1 MVTDAPGCLR
11 RRLRATPSL
20 VPTPRTLPALCVLL
34 ALGVAPARAAAQE
47 PARFSLSMFH
57 FNIQY
62 VAGGLEG
69 FPDGV
74 STQAGFQLDER
85 RVEDLVVT
93 ESFEPALDLL
103 LRHPTWKLTLEL
115 QGYMV
120 EVMLERHPAV
130 IDKLRQLVDEGRVEL
145 VSFHYSDQLFLAY
158 PRVAMERSHELL
170 DAVMAEAGLGLS
182 PVTFCQEGQFGEGMA
197 RLAPDHGQTI
207 LGLPKNLFRF
217 QHAAEAETAAPLYRL
232 DDADVVL
239 IGRGFDSPDL
249 QVTWSFFDD
258 GELWSTN
265 DANPYFGPEF
275 RIDPASIAEYEQGLA
290 DQEAAGVRIATIEEY
305 VEHVKAAGIAQP
317 PLPPLLDGT
326 WQPGST
332 ESMYRWMGR
341 SGIWDALYQCE
352 RDNEVVSGNVR
363 TIHDVLTAEALL
375 GWGREHGIVAPG
387 EHSEGLTACWR
398 EALLGQ
404 VTDASGINPFI
415 GEVEYGLEHAA
426 RARACALAVTSDVAT
441 RAGSPYLVV
450 DLEAGTVSPRDDR
463 PREDVSVV
471 AAPFDEADGFT
482 VEAPGRAVEVV
493 WETVGEGDR
502 LRRVTITARTA
513 PTGERSMAVTFP
525 FELTELR
532 LSPGLVEDEVRTY
545 PLEAFDFEEGTISLP
560 VANGLFGLD
569 EELWLILDTRQVH
582 VAATIRTGEPTVL
595 FRDDTMDPSGDATWV
610 FFLFEGTAEEA
621 LAEANRRN
629 TRPTVVV
636 EGPPHLLIHG
646 SGCTCTTA
654 SRPLGFGE
662 VAGLVVLGLA
672 LGRRRGAARQSR

>member
-1 MVTDAPGCLR
+1 
-11 RRLRATPSL
+11 
-20 VPTPRTLPALCVLL
+20 VPTTLTLPTLCALLVLGL
-34 ALGVAPARAAAQE
+34 APARAAAQE

-74 STQAGFQLDER
+74 STETGFQLDER

-93 ESFEPALDLL
+93 QSFEPALDLL
-103 LRHPTWKLTLEL
+103 LAHPTWKLTLEL

-120 EVMLERHPAV
+120 EVMLERHPGV
-130 IDKLRQLVDEGRVEL
+130 VDKLRQLVDEGRVEL

-158 PRVAMERSHELL
+158 PRVAMERSHTLL
-170 DAVMAEAGLGLS
+170 DAVMAEAGLHLS

-197 RLAPDHGQTI
+197 RLGPAHGQTI

-217 QHAAEAETAAPLYRL
+217 QHAAQADAAAPLYRL
-232 DDADVVL
+232 EDTDVVL
-239 IGRGFDSPDL
+239 IGRGFDSGDL
-249 QVTWSFFDD
+249 QVSWSFFDD

-275 RIDPASIAEYEQGLA
+275 RIDPASIAEYEQGLI
-290 DQEAAGVRIATIEEY
+290 DQEAAGYRIATIEEY
-305 VEHVKAAGIAQP
+305 VEHVKAAGIPQP

-352 RDNEVVSGNVR
+352 RDNEVVTGNVR
-363 TIHDVLTAEALL
+363 TIHDVLTAELL
-375 GWGREHGIVAPG
+375 LDWGREQGLVAPG
-387 EHSEGLTACWR
+387 AHAEGLSPCWR

-426 RARACALAVTSDVAT
+426 RARECALAVTSDVAT
-441 RAGSPYLVV
+441 RAGSPFLVV
-450 DLEAGTVSPRDDR
+450 DHETRAVSRQDER
-463 PREDVSVV
+463 PREIARAV

-482 VEAPGRAVEVV
+482 VDAPGRAVDVV
-493 WETVGEGDR
+493 WESVGDSGR
-502 LRRVTITARTA
+502 LRRVTITARAA

-525 FELTELR
+525 FELAELR
-532 LSPGLVEDEVRTY
+532 LSPGLVEDEVRSY
-545 PLEAFDFEEGTISLP
+545 PLDAFDFEDGTISLP
-560 VANGLFGLD
+560 VANGLFGLG
-569 EELWLILDTRQVH
+569 EELWLIEDTGRVH
-582 VAATIRTGEPTVL
+582 VAATIRIGEPNVL
-595 FRDDTMDPSGDATWV
+595 FRDDTMDQAADATWA

-636 EGPPHLLIHG
+636 DGPTHLQVHG
-646 SGCTCTTA
+646 GGCACA
-654 SRPLGFGE
+654 SAGGPVGYGAAAGVVL
-662 VAGLVVLGLA
+662 VGLVGA
-672 LGRRRGAARQSR
+672 RRRRVG